1 MRKAIPL
8 KNFSSGKYFAPFL
21 FFLGLIGLLTSI
33 SIEILKTAFALSI
46 PLALDATKSITWSF
60 LALLTSL
67 VIGGKSTTS
76 EETFLPTFL
85 VFIVNR
91 IPRSIAK
98 SIFFLLFIHTL
109 VFLPLFW
116 RGKTGPFFSGTDG
129 ETMQLDNLLSHQFSY
144 PILGITNN
152 PLQGL
157 GGNQQWIYN
166 YKIDPGYQLLF
177 HLGDR
182 GFAASIWFWILALSI
197 SIYLIVRTIG
207 FNNWLAIPTALIIPH
222 FLLSSHSYTFT
233 LIFLIAP
240 HNLYTIAI
248 TNIIV
253 FLLIRQSKSQTHYFV
268 QVSLANFFF
277 LYLCLLNPPYIV
289 FAFPILLLTLG
300 YHIKVRIWSVRN
312 LIPILI
318 SVLLQLVVCGPF
330 IAGLFLDSAAFVF
343 RDQLQP
349 VEFNLKHA
357 SALFNFD
364 RKLSIILYI
373 LGILSTIYF
382 AISIKSALITRTLAR
397 ITIIALCLNL
407 IYSLSWLG
415 LESLRKGL
423 RPLYFEFF
431 IWSFTLIFLFALLG
445 RFIDGFTNRI
455 GKSELRILPLL
466 LSFVICINGSL
477 MTFSEHNR
485 RIIPPKDI
493 PVIDNLLKQIELDKD
508 YEFAGRL
515 LVLFGN
521 FSRQN
526 EVSKNLY
533 EDIGTDFQR
542 TMVWSKGIPT
552 LNEFGHHISPAS
564 YLAIRTTFLDED
576 PIIRRNVLE
585 YRLYNE
591 RLSSLFGIRFVIT
604 TQVLNS
610 PDLEL
615 KAQLKTSRHHLY
627 FYEKTFTQ
635 SGILTPKL
643 PIIVHNNDA
652 AFSEIQKE
660 TFNPANQFVVSQDAL
675 GSLEAYSVVTSS
687 SLSIIPG
694 GYRVSAKSNGASI
707 LVLPIEFSNCF
718 KSSSSKGQL
727 IRVNGAFLGVVFKN
741 SIDLS
746 LTYMNSPFTNPLC
759 RIKNYFESEHF
770 PEFNRA

>member
-1 MRKAIPL
+1 MRKGL
-8 KNFSSGKYFAPFL
+8 QLTRLSSRKYLTQIL
-21 FFLGLIGLLTSI
+21 FFLSLFATLTSI
-33 SIEILKTAFALSI
+33 TIEILEIAFFISI
-46 PLALDATKSITWSF
+46 PLPLGSTKLIAIGSF
-60 LALLTSL
+60 AFLTSL
-67 VIGGKSTTS
+67 VIDGTPSTFV
-76 EETFLPTFL
+76 EKFLRAFF
-85 VFIVNR
+85 VSIVKGL
-91 IPRSIAK
+91 PRSTA
-98 SIFFLLFIHTL
+98 SSGVFLLLVHTL
-109 VFLPLFW
+109 VFLPLFL
-116 RGKTGPFFSGTDG
+116 RGKTGPFFAGTDG

-177 HLGDR
+177 HLGNR
-182 GFAASIWFWILALSI
+182 GFAASLWFWILALSI
-197 SIYLIVRTIG
+197 SILLIVRMIG
-207 FNNWLAIPTALIIPH
+207 FKNWLATPSALIIPYL
-222 FLLSSHSYTFT
+222 LLSSHSYTFT

-248 TNIIV
+248 TNIIIY
-253 FLLIRQSKSQTHYFV
+253 LLIRQPKTQLHYLVHLF
-268 QVSLANFFF
+268 LIHLFF
-277 LYLCLLNPPYIV
+277 LYLVLLNPPYIV
-289 FAFPILLLTLG
+289 FLFPILLFTLV
-300 YHIKVRIWSVRN
+300 YHVKERKETALN

-318 SVLLQLVVCGPF
+318 SILVQFLLCGPF
-330 IAGLFLDSAAFVF
+330 LAGLFLDSAAFVF

-357 SALFNFD
+357 SVLFNFD
-364 RKLSIILYI
+364 RKLSIILYV
-373 LGILSTIYF
+373 LGIIATIYF
-382 AISIKSALITRTLAR
+382 ALSNKSSSTSRSLAKITISAL
-397 ITIIALCLNL
+397 CFNL
-407 IYSLSWLG
+407 IYGLSWLS
-415 LESLRKGL
+415 LDSLRKGL

-445 RFIDGFTNRI
+445 KFIDGFIHRI

-466 LSFVICINGSL
+466 LGFVLCVNSSL

-485 RIIPPKDI
+485 RFIPPKDI

-508 YEFAGRL
+508 YAFAGRL

-526 EVSKNLY
+526 ELSKNLY

-564 YLAIRTTFLDED
+564 YLAIRTAFLDED

-591 RLSSLFGIRFVIT
+591 RLSSLFGIRFVIS
-604 TQVLNS
+604 TQVLKS

-615 KAQLKTSRHHLY
+615 KAQLKTPRHHLF
-627 FYEKTFTQ
+627 FYERTFIQ
-635 SGILTPKL
+635 SGILTPKF
-643 PIIVHNNDA
+643 PIIVHDNNA
-652 AFSEIQKE
+652 AFSEIHKE
-660 TFNPANQFVVSQDAL
+660 AFNPANQFVVSHDAL
-675 GSLEAYSVVTSS
+675 GSLEAYSVVFSS
-687 SLSIIPG
+687 SFSIIPG
-694 GYRVSAKSNGASI
+694 GYRVSAKSNGVSI

-718 KSSSSKGQL
+718 KSSSSKGEL
-727 IRVNGAFLGVVFKN
+727 VRVNGAFLGVVFEK
-741 SIDLS
+741 SIDVS
-746 LTYMNSPFTNPLC
+746 LTYTNSPFTNPFC
-759 RIKNYFESEHF
+759 RIKNFLESKHF
-770 PEFNRA
+770 AEFNRT